1 MFCQQ
6 TLVRQS
12 QLDFPAGL
20 VRAFGVLMY
29 TRTLGEKVKV
39 LVTQLFPTVC
49 DPIVCSPPGSSVRGI
64 SQARIQE

>member
-39 LVTQLFPTVC
+39 LVTQLFPTV
-49 DPIVCSPPGSSVRGI
+49 
-64 SQARIQE
+64 